1 MEDWR
6 FLEVETPDRAGMN
19 LAIEEAIFLEKIQNR
34 IPSTVRFW
42 RNKRAVVIGYSQKVE
57 AEVNVKLCGDEG
69 IAIIRRF
76 SGGGAVY
83 HDLGNLNY
91 SIILNADHPVVS
103 GLDIRESYR
112 VFSSGVVE
120 GLRRFGVGPVLHP
133 PSDLLVGKRKIS
145 GNAQSRKKG
154 MVLHHGTLLVNSNL
168 NLLAQ
173 VLDGSE
179 SGVDS
184 GKTAS
189 RKGSVMNLVD
199 AIGRRVDM
207 REVKEALRRGFEK
220 AFSIRLVQG
229 MLTPEEEKS
238 AHALYAEKYSRREWN
253 FCL

>member
-19 LAIEEAIFLEKIQNR
+19 LAIEEAIFLEKTQKR
-34 IPSTVRFW
+34 IPPTVRFW

-57 AEVNVKLCGDEG
+57 AEVNVKLCRDEG
-69 IAIIRRF
+69 MDIIRRF

-91 SIILNADHPVVS
+91 STILNADHPLVS
-103 GLDIRESYR
+103 GPDIRESYR

-120 GLRRFGVGPVLHP
+120 GLRAFGVGSVLHP
-133 PSDLLVGKRKIS
+133 PSDLLVGNRKIS

-154 MVLHHGTLLVNSNL
+154 TVLHHGTLLVNSDL
-168 NLLAQ
+168 DLLAR
-173 VLDGSE
+173 VLDGTE
-179 SGVDS
+179 SPVGS

-189 RKGSVMNLVD
+189 RKGPVMNLVD
-199 AIGRRVDM
+199 AIGRRGDM

-220 AFSIRLVQG
+220 AFSVRLVQG
-229 MLTPEEEKS
+229 MLTPGEKKS
-238 AHALYAEKYSRREWN
+238 AHALYSEKYAKREWN
-253 FCL
+253 FCR